1 MQSTNDLMKKSVK
14 AGLSSIEILK
24 KRYKKMDA
32 QMKNN
37 IPSECIDLLHKI
49 LELSPKRR
57 ISAEAALKHP
67 YFLKEMNFDK
77 NPDSEII
84 S

>member
-1 MQSTNDLMKKSVK
+1 
-14 AGLSSIEILK
+14 
-24 KRYKKMDA
+24 
-32 QMKNN
+32 MKNN

-57 ISAEAALKHP
+57 ISAEDALKHP